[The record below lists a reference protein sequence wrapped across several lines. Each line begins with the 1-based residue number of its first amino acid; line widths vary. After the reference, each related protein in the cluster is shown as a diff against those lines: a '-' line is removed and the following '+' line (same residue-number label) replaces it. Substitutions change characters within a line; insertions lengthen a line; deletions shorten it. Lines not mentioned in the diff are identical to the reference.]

1 MDLKQHWHEIVIV
14 DRCSNEFLQAIPP
27 KSMPVTQVYWFA
39 TKKVLPGQALPF
51 GSFVLNAD
59 STQ

>member
-1 MDLKQHWHEIVIV
+1 MDLKQHWHEIGTV

-27 KSMPVTQVYWFA
+27 K
-39 TKKVLPGQALPF
+39 TKKVLLGQALPF